1 MIAPVA
7 RAIALL
13 ILSACPLLAADRE
26 AEAKRYAADLKSKD
40 AKVRATAATE
50 LGKLGQLQRKLAAP
64 YVTDLMKALTDS
76 DAKVRGEAARALGLV
91 DPEDKKEAITK
102 VADLLKDEKSD
113 TAREGQEMGLG
124 ELGATAEDGDVK
136 RMARDALMD
145 ARKKHAES
153 KREQKVIQAALLLIN
168 GPKKKN

>member
-1 MIAPVA
+1 MIARTA
-7 RAIALL
+7 HAISLL
-13 ILSACPLLAADRE
+13 IISACPILAVDRE
-26 AEAKRYAADLKSKD
+26 AEAKRYAGDLKSKD
-40 AKVRATAATE
+40 AKVRANAATE

-64 YVTDLMKALTDS
+64 YVPDLVKALTDS
-76 DAKVRGEAARALGLV
+76 DAKVRAEAARALGLV
-91 DPEDKKEAITK
+91 DPEDKKEAISK
-102 VADLLKDEKSD
+102 VSDILKTEKSEV
-113 TAREGQEMGLG
+113 AREGQEMGLG

-145 ARKKHAES
+145 ARKKYADS